1 MTSTLGQ
8 TLRAAREA
16 QGHTL
21 DDVEGVTRIRAKHL
35 AALENDDYNA
45 LPSPAQ
51 ARGFIKNYAQ
61 HLGLDLQEVL
71 GQYEAAQKRRG
82 PAARLK
88 AEAIA
93 PPRREAPPRPP
104 RRNPAR
110 ESAPPSAASAAPPV
124 RRPSGPPAQTIRTRR
139 PRLLSADILV
149 AVVITLALAALL
161 VWGAGQVFPSLLGA
175 ATVTVTAFNATA
187 GTLGPGTTP
196 SPAPPTA
203 TPPPPTSAQTFSG
216 VNVTVSAE
224 QRVWV
229 SVTVDG
235 AEVFAGLMPPGEAR
249 EFIGQSVVEVT
260 TGNGLGTRVT
270 WNGVDQGV
278 LGDLGEVVTR
288 LWTLQGMV
296 VPTPAPEPSAAP

>member
-1 MTSTLGQ
+1 MTATLGQ

-35 AALENDDYNA
+35 AALENDDYAA
-45 LPSPAQ
+45 LPSLAQ
-51 ARGFIKNYAQ
+51 ARGFLKNYAQ

-71 GQYEAAQKRRG
+71 GQYETAQKRRG
-82 PAARLK
+82 PASRLK
-88 AEAIA
+88 AEAVA
-93 PPRREAPPRPP
+93 PSRREAPPRPP
-104 RRNPAR
+104 RRDPDRAPAPWP
-110 ESAPPSAASAAPPV
+110 AKSAAPLV
-124 RRPSGPPAQTIRTRR
+124 RRPSGPPARTIRTRR

-161 VWGAGQVFPSLLGA
+161 VWGAGQVFPGLLGTA
-175 ATVTVTAFNATA
+175 TATVTALTGTA
-187 GTLGPGTTP
+187 GTLAPGTTP

-203 TPPPPTSAQTFSG
+203 TPPPPTPAQTFSG

-229 SVTVDG
+229 GVKVDG

-260 TGNGLGTRVT
+260 TGNGLGTRVN

-296 VPTPAPEPSAAP
+296 VPTPAPEPSATP